1 MPARPHVVIVGAGF
15 GGLWATKGL
24 AKADVD
30 VTLVDRN
37 NYHSFFPL
45 LYQVAAAELQP
56 SDIAY
61 PIRTIVRNQRNTTF
75 RLGTV
80 SSIDLDSRTVVLE
93 DGQLVYDYLVL
104 APGSHTRHFGVEGA
118 AEHSFGL
125 RTLDDALA
133 LRNLRHRRRRT
144 DRGRVRRSAPG
155 VPQRSVRQRLRQ
167 RPGHAGPGGV
177 GRGRRP
183 AAHDVSGAPE
193 PLRRQEAWPHGGRCT
208 VGSVCRGGD
217 PGRLHNRNGDDPVCG
232 SRVDGRRRRGPQ
244 LPNLGVPRRSGG
256 EDRGRPQ
263 SHRGRPSR
271 GLRDRRHRL
280 QRRSAHAHGR
290 PKRSPA
296 GRHAAAAI
304 RRPGAEPEPFVYK
317 DLGSMAVIGRNS
329 AVVHLWNRIPLTG
342 CIAWI
347 MWLAVH
353 LAKLIGFRNRLAAL
367 ISWTGDY
374 FFSDRVARL
383 IIPGDAAKGAD

>member
-45 LYQVAAAELQP
+45 LYQVAATELQP

-133 LRNLRHRRRRT
+133 LRNHLLRSFEAAT
-144 DRGRVRRSAPG
+144 ASLDRA
-155 VPQRSVRQRLRQ
+155 
-167 RPGHAGPGGV
+167 
-177 GRGRRP
+177 
-183 AAHDVSGAPE
+183 E
-193 PLRRQEAWPHGGRCT
+193 
-208 VGSVCRGGD
+208 
-217 PGRLHNRNGDDPVCG
+217 
-232 SRVDGRRRRGPQ
+232 
-244 LPNLGVPRRSGG
+244 
-256 EDRGRPQ
+256 
-263 SHRGRPSR
+263 
-271 GLRDRRHRL
+271 
-280 QRRSAHAHGR
+280 QRRLLTFAIVGGGPTGVEFAGALQEFLNGPFAKDFGNALDTPARVVLVEAGDRLLTMYPERLSRYA
-290 PKRSPA
+290 PK
-296 GRHAAAAI
+296 GLAAW
-304 RRPGAEPEPFVYK
+304 
-317 DLGSMAVIGRNS
+317 GSMYGWEC
-329 AVVHLWNRIPLTG
+329 L
-342 CIAWI
+342 
-347 MWLAVH
+347 
-353 LAKLIGFRNRLAAL
+353 
-367 ISWTGDY
+367 SW
-374 FFSDRVARL
+374 R
-383 IIPGDAAKGAD
+383 